1 MPRGDGFRHAF
12 YRHYY
17 VYRSARSERSVIA
30 TVYRLISSMILPVWR
45 FPVCGVSGA
54 PPPRG
59 PAGIS
64 RLPHSVMRDHL
75 RLRCGSIMHAL
86 VSYAQLRCV
95 NATANFTESRAHGTH
110 SLSDTSIILSRPLCR
125 L

>member
-1 MPRGDGFRHAF
+1 M
-12 YRHYY
+12 
-17 VYRSARSERSVIA
+17 IA
-30 TVYRLISSMILPVWR
+30 TVYRLISSMI
-45 FPVCGVSGA
+45 CQYGVSPFVGRVGGA